1 MKIKRMGRTGL
12 RVSEICLDTMT
23 FGYQCDQP
31 TSFAILDY
39 AWQAG
44 VNFIDTADVYPLPPD
59 PKPPGP
65 RRRLSATG
73 SRRILDG
80 GMKRSWLPSA
90 TSK

>member
-12 RVSEICLDTMT
+12 QVSEICLGTMT

-44 VNFIDTADVYPLPPD
+44 VNFIDTTDIYPLPPD
-59 PKPPGP
+59 PKTAGTTETIIAA
-65 RRRLSATG
+65 LLHEFKG
-73 SRRILDG
+73 
-80 GMKRSWLPSA
+80 RSSVERA
-90 TSK
+90 